1 MSCEKPN
8 EGMKGTV
15 NFDVGKTHVLLDLVD
30 NSICLVAKTDR
41 SLLDEKSSCAML
53 GLSVNSRF
61 NLVFSS
67 NVVFNAK
74 TGS

>member
-41 SLLDEKSSCAML
+41 SLLDEKSSCTML